1 MMDSLEQS
9 YKHFNAAC
17 RMAPQYANAYYNRA
31 YVSELLENI
40 RMRMNDYRQAMELLN
55 PEHTSANEGL
65 ERVKKNYY

>member
-1 MMDSLEQS
+1 MDSLDQS

-31 YVSELLENI
+31 YVSELLGKYQDA
-40 RMRMNDYRQAMELLN
+40 MNDYRQAMSLN

-65 ERVKKNYY
+65 ERVKKTIKDT